1 METRLLQHPPTGLA
15 DWVRNG
21 LVMAPPDDRYVLP
34 AALSPL
40 LVVTL
45 SGAIRVLMEDGGW
58 LAFPALCLSGPTRS
72 FRVAQALPGTRILT
86 VALQP
91 GATRL
96 FFGVSG
102 RDMIDRFLA
111 LDDIL
116 SGARRG
122 LVHELEACLAAP
134 VSEDSQVQ
142 AVWDCLL
149 RLWLAPLAAP
159 DVRVP
164 LELLGQS
171 PAELASAWGVG
182 LRQFERCFLD
192 SYGQPLRAYRR
203 QLRFSRLLGGFDG
216 APCSWADLAAES
228 GYADQAHLIRDV
240 RRFTGHS
247 PASLLRSVRSGDPAF
262 WAYRVAPTVR
272 SLHFGPD
279 GF

>member
-1 METRLLQHPPTGLA
+1 MEMRLLHQPPTGLA

-21 LVMAPPDDRYVLP
+21 LVVTPPDDRYVLP

-45 SGAIRVLMEDGGW
+45 SGAIRVLMEGGGW

-72 FRVAQALPGTRILT
+72 FRVAQALPGTRVLT
-86 VALQP
+86 ISLQP
-91 GATRL
+91 GAARR

-102 RDMIDRFLA
+102 RDTIDRFFA

-116 SGARRG
+116 SGSWRG
-122 LVHELEACLAAP
+122 RVRQLEESLAAP
-134 VSEDSQVQ
+134 VTGSSQVE
-142 AVWDCLL
+142 AVWDFLL
-149 RLWLAPLAAP
+149 GLRFAPLAAP
-159 DVRVP
+159 DIRVP
-164 LELLGQS
+164 AVRLGQS

-203 QLRFSRLLGGFDG
+203 QLRFSRLLGDFNGD
-216 APCSWADLAAES
+216 PCRWAALAADS
-228 GYADQAHLIRDV
+228 GYADQAHLVRDV

-247 PASLLRSVRSGDPAF
+247 PAALLRYVRSGDPAF
-262 WAYRVAPTVR
+262 WAYRVAPSVR